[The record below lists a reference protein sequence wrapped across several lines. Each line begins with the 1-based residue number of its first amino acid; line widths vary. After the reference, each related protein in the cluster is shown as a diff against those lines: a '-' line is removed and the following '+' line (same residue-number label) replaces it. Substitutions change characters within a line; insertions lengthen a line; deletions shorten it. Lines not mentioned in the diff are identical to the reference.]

1 MMEQLDEVPPFFDS
15 LHESYITSLAAK
27 LDAPSSYEGAVTE
40 HLRMSGVYWSITAL
54 SLICTPD
61 EVDKKMGLTDSIVDW
76 VFQCYDPVTGSF
88 GGNIGHDGHMLYT
101 LSAVQIL
108 AVADRLSDPRLQV
121 DQILKFV
128 SSMQQ
133 PDGSFSGDA
142 WGEVDTRFSYC
153 AISCLSLLGALPSLR
168 GGNEE
173 QQNNID
179 LDKAVNYIASCRNFD
194 GGFGCVPGAESHAG
208 QIFCCVG
215 ALAIAGALHLL
226 DDDLLCWWLAERQ
239 CDSGGLNG
247 RPEKQADVCYSW
259 WILSALSIM
268 GRVQW
273 INTKKLKKFIL
284 QCQDD
289 VDGGIADRPHDMADV
304 FHTFFGI
311 SGLSLLGYFKEEERL
326 SKRVYRDIDPLYAL
340 PVDVVQRL
348 KLKGQVI
355 SQTSTPLDERLVK
368 YDVLTRQRKLN
379 AVKNSLHGLK

>member
-173 QQNNID
+173 QQNIID

-311 SGLSLLGYFKEEERL
+311 SGLSLLGYFKEEERQ

>member
-284 QCQDD
+284 KCQDD
-289 VDGGIADRPHDMADV
+289 VGKRLYYK
-304 FHTFFGI
+304 HTTLFCAKASFYECNDSHNI
-311 SGLSLLGYFKEEERL
+311 IMFSILTPLLENSLKKMEVLRIDHTTWRMCSTHFL
-326 SKRVYRDIDPLYAL
+326 VYRDYLC
-340 PVDVVQRL
+340 
-348 KLKGQVI
+348 
-355 SQTSTPLDERLVK
+355 
-368 YDVLTRQRKLN
+368 
-379 AVKNSLHGLK
+379 